1 VHSVDI
7 GRCKI
12 ILYNMEAQTKVA
24 CVRSAALW
32 LKEELFLNALQIV
45 DT

>member
-1 VHSVDI
+1 VDI